1 MNLQFEKYWFRL
13 NCILTCPSCLDSC
26 PQFDLT
32 KTLKFNSQTS
42 DLSGLVS
49 FLFLPGWHE
58 WEEIN
63 LLISSAELII
73 VRADLQKC
81 IGMSWMGDTGNEP
94 WLNEVGCRS
103 PSCALVRDNRIGT
116 IFQWANHVARSG
128 KGPHRVN
135 LSQWILVHI
144 SICHRDNRGTGFAP
158 VVMMWIKAGYYF
170 L

>member
-1 MNLQFEKYWFRL
+1 MNNDHNWPQTYRCRKANTISGLSCKCTGEKELHSSLPFL
-13 NCILTCPSCLDSC
+13 FGFLFP
-26 PQFDLT
+26 FGLT
-32 KTLKFNSQTS
+32 KALKSNSQPS
-42 DLSGLVS
+42 DLSGSVS
-49 FLFLPGWHE
+49 FLFSPGRHE

-103 PSCALVRDNRIGT
+103 PSCGLLRDNRTGT
-116 IFQWANHVARSG
+116 IIQWANHVARSG

-135 LSQWILVHI
+135 LSQWISVHI
-144 SICHRDNRGTGFAP
+144 SIYHRQ
-158 VVMMWIKAGYYF
+158 
-170 L
+170 